1 MPANTPVMMLRN
13 SERQAFKQCRHRWQW
28 TYLDGRQSI
37 EAPRAL
43 RFGDL
48 IHQALAAYYKVGAK
62 RGPAP
67 AATYERLYHEQ
78 AKALEDR
85 GFNVFSDDK
94 WVDALP
100 LGIAMLEGYVKR
112 YREEDRDWE
121 IVSTE
126 QTFQLPVRIPSPLI
140 TKQKREGIRPLRR
153 FKVVGTFDGVWRH
166 RKNGRIIFRE
176 FKTATA
182 IKTDGLALD
191 EQASLYW
198 TFGPKWLREQGILGA
213 EELISEISY
222 RFLRKAAP
230 NPDKRHDDQGR
241 VLNKDGSVS
250 KQQPAPYFSPSVPV
264 YRDLVDRDRA
274 FRRICDEAVLI
285 HKARLGEEPTM
296 KNPGPLHMPNCM
308 GCAVREAC
316 ELHESG
322 GDWPEM
328 LSMTMTDWN
337 PYAAHELPERF

>member
-1 MPANTPVMMLRN
+1 MMLRN

-48 IHQALAAYYKVGAK
+48 IHQALAAYYKPGTR

-78 AKALEDR
+78 AKALEDK

-100 LGIAMLEGYVKR
+100 LGIGMLEGYVKR
-112 YREEDRDWE
+112 YSEEDKEYE

-126 QTFQLPVRIPSPLI
+126 QTFQLLVRVPRKFGVGPDGKL
-140 TKQKREGIRPLRR
+140 LR

-166 RKNGRIIFRE
+166 RKTGRIIFRE

-182 IKTDGLALD
+182 IKLDGLALD
-191 EQASLYW
+191 EQAGLYW
-198 TFGPKWLREQGILGA
+198 TFGPKWLRSQGILKDG
-213 EELISEISY
+213 ELISEISY
-222 RFLRKAAP
+222 RFLRKAIP
-230 NPDKRHDDQGR
+230 NPDKRHDDMGR

-264 YRDLVDRDRA
+264 YRDQADRERVYE
-274 FRRICDEAVLI
+274 RVCQEAVLI
-285 HKARLGEEPTM
+285 ARARAGLEPLV
-296 KNPGPLHMPNCM
+296 KNPGPLHMPNCL

-322 GDWPEM
+322 ADWGEM
-328 LSMTMTDWN
+328 LKQTMTDWN